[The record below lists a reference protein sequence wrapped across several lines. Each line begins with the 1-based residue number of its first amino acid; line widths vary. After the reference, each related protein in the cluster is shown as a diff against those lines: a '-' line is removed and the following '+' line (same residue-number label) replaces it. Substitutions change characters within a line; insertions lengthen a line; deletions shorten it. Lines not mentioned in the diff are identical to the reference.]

1 MTRATTAWSIQ
12 KANPTPRKL
21 ADGYIDLEKSLEDWL
36 ESDPDMLEPGMVV
49 LARQLSTEGGPLDL
63 LCLDRNARLVV
74 VELKRDR
81 AYRDALAQVLDY
93 TACVA
98 AMDYGELSEIVD
110 SHRRSRGLESS
121 LEEILREKL
130 GESAGEWTPEGS
142 DPRILLVGTG
152 ADASL
157 RRIIDYLT
165 SRFDV
170 PVNGVFFDVFDADD
184 GGTIL
189 VRTAVVEDEQAVLQ
203 GRRRGRGG
211 IRHEDLL
218 AVAERN
224 GVREWVEP
232 VYETWLELTGREGRP
247 ERQEKCWSLPL
258 RSDGR
263 KNCAWL
269 YPWDAEG
276 EKGRCW
282 LHIYLKHLSAETG
295 EDETALRSA
304 IAALGP
310 GVTFVDDLAQVPIAD
325 ADDARRL
332 TSWLREVYPAPE
344 SP

>member
-1 MTRATTAWSIQ
+1 MTRATTAWSIP

-21 ADGYIDLEKSLEDWL
+21 AEGYVDFERSLEDWL

-49 LARQLSTEGGPLDL
+49 LARQLHTEGGPLDL
-63 LCLDRNARLVV
+63 LCLDRNERLVV

-93 TACVA
+93 TACIA
-98 AMDYGELSEIVD
+98 AMDYDELSEIVD

-121 LEEILREKL
+121 LDEILIDKL
-130 GESAGEWTPEGS
+130 GASADEWTPEGS

-170 PVNGVFFDVFDADD
+170 PVNGVFFDVFEADD

-189 VRTAVVEDEQAVLQ
+189 VRSAVVEDEQAALQ

-211 IRHEDLL
+211 IRHEDLI
-218 AVAERN
+218 AIAEFN
-224 GVREWVEP
+224 GVKEWVVA
-232 VYETWLELTGREGRP
+232 VYDTWLELTEREGRP
-247 ERQEKCWSLPL
+247 ERVEKCWSLPL

-263 KNCAWL
+263 KNGAWL
-269 YPWDAEG
+269 YPTDYEDR
-276 EKGRCW
+276 KRCW
-282 LHIYLKHLSAETG
+282 LHIDLGKLSSEVG
-295 EDETALRSA
+295 GDEAALR
-304 IAALGP
+304 P
-310 GVTFVDDLAQVPIAD
+310 
-325 ADDARRL
+325 
-332 TSWLREVYPAPE
+332 
-344 SP
+344 